1 MSESSRCNKQE
12 LIIVVYIGAAKVQ
25 GTGNRTK
32 QSIQKAMGQFYP
44 GGKTFCQ
51 SRVSEVL
58 EQTLEKESYVTH
70 NILPRGKLTK
80 HDYVITDMGK
90 HVNKIKKMLSVKS
103 IRDTFA
109 FDYER
114 VRPFLN

>member
-1 MSESSRCNKQE
+1 MNCSKQE
-12 LIIVVYIGAAKVQ
+12 LIVVVYFGAAAVQ
-25 GTGNRTK
+25 GTGNRTI
-32 QSIQKAMGQFYP
+32 QSIQKAMGNFYP

-51 SRVSEVL
+51 SRVSEVI
-58 EQTLEKESYVTH
+58 EQTLEKEPYVTH

-103 IRDTFA
+103 IRDTFS
-109 FDYER
+109 FDRQR
-114 VRPFLN
+114 VKLFEINNL